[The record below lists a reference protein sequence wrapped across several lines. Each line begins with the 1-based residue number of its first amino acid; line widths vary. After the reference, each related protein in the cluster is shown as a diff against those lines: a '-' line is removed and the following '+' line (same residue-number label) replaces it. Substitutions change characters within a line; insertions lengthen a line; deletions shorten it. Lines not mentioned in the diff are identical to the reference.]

1 MTALETASTSTQ
13 RVRAEL
19 EAYDLRVDH
28 VVEAVDIEMTP
39 RFDWRMRS
47 GTGQTPTA
55 AHVVVVD
62 ENDGLA
68 WDSGWIDAIT
78 GVSYAGDPLR
88 PHTRYRWSVALRAAD
103 GGESRAASSVFTTAP
118 RIDSA
123 RQTAWIGR
131 AFGRTR
137 DASPPQDDDLSLA
150 VRYLDAPLY
159 LRRVITLE
167 REVRRARVWVTARG
181 VYELRL
187 NGARVG
193 SDELAPGWTDYRDR
207 ILYQSHDIT
216 TALRPGENVIGAIV
230 AGGWWSGYVGFDRR
244 HQAEHY
250 GSEPGLWLEAHIEY
264 SDGTTEVIGTDGTWS
279 EAEGEI
285 RYADLLMGEY
295 VDAREGLGAWDEP
308 GYSAERWHP
317 VRVQDTETSP
327 LVGGAQVPV
336 RPLERVPARELRPR
350 GDGIVVDF
358 GQNLVGKVRI
368 DVSGMAA
375 GERLMVRHGEMLD
388 ERGDVY
394 VANLRTAEAT
404 DFFVSDGQTE
414 VFEPRFTSHGF
425 RFAQI
430 TGDVS
435 SLTTQKLQAIA
446 VRSDLPEIGDIK
458 IAHAGLTQLLSNIR
472 WGQRSNFV
480 SVPTDCPQRDERL
493 GWLADAQVF
502 FRTAAYNADVAAFF
516 RSWLRDVRYAQDA
529 NGAFPDV
536 APRLRLP
543 QPGAPAWGD
552 AGVILPWR
560 LYEWYGDERFLTE
573 SWDSMV
579 AWVDYVHRANPDLIW
594 RRAVG
599 NNFGDW
605 LEVGAHTRRDVLAT
619 AYFAQSAR
627 LLARSARVLG
637 RDDDAARYETLAN
650 RIRTAFCEAFVA
662 SDGTVAG
669 DTQTGYLLALGF
681 ELVDGELREA
691 VAERLAAC
699 VERTG
704 TLTTGFVGVG
714 LLLPCLHDI
723 GRADLAWSL
732 ALREDYP
739 SWLYS
744 VAHGATT
751 IWERWDGWTEHGGFQ
766 SAEMNSFN
774 HYSLGSV
781 GEWFYSHAAGIRQA
795 SGSVGFAHLDM
806 RPSPH
811 RGIGQLSARFESPRG
826 LIRSAW
832 TVEGDTLG
840 WEVELPPATTASVVL
855 PVDATAP
862 VTQDGL
868 ELDAVPGVSA
878 VTRTVDGV
886 AFQLAPGS
894 YRFVGRPGDIP

>member
-1 MTALETASTSTQ
+1 MTALDTAPTSDP
-13 RVRAEL
+13 RVQLGL
-19 EAYDLRVDH
+19 EAYELRVDH
-28 VVEAVDIEMTP
+28 VAEAVDIETSP

-47 GTGQTPTA
+47 QNGETPVA
-55 AHVVVVD
+55 ARVVVVD
-62 ENDGLA
+62 ETDELA
-68 WDSGWIDAIT
+68 WDSGWTGAIA
-78 GVSYAGDPLR
+78 GIEYAGSPLR
-88 PHTRYRWSVALRAAD
+88 PQTEYRWSVALRTAE
-103 GGESRAASSVFTTAP
+103 GSESRPASSVFRTAL
-118 RIDSA
+118 RIDPA

-137 DASPPQDDDLSLA
+137 DASPPQDDDLSFA

-159 LRRVITLE
+159 LRRVINLD
-167 REVRRARVWVTARG
+167 REVRSARVWVTARG

-193 SDELAPGWTDYRDR
+193 IDELAPGWTDYRDR
-207 ILYQSHDIT
+207 ILYQSHEIT

-244 HQAEHY
+244 RQAEHY
-250 GSEPGLWLEAHIEY
+250 GSEPALWLEAHIEY
-264 SDGTTEVIGTDGTWS
+264 TDGTSEVIGTDDSWA

-285 RYADLLMGEY
+285 RYSDLLMGEY
-295 VDAREGLGAWDEP
+295 VDARENLGAWDEP
-308 GYSAERWHP
+308 GYSADRWHP
-317 VRVQDTETSP
+317 VRIQDTETAP

-336 RPLERVPARELRPR
+336 RPIEHVPARELRPR
-350 GDGIVVDF
+350 GEGVVVDF

-375 GERLMVRHGEMLD
+375 GERLRVRHGEMLD
-388 ERGDVY
+388 EHGDVY

-404 DFFVSDGQTE
+404 DYFVSDGRTQF
-414 VFEPRFTSHGF
+414 FEPRFTSHGF

-435 SLTTQKLQAIA
+435 SLTTEGLQAIA
-446 VRSDLPEIGDIK
+446 VRSDLPEVGDIE

-516 RSWLRDVRYAQDA
+516 RSWLRDVRYAQDDD
-529 NGAFPDV
+529 GAFPDV

-543 QPGAPAWGD
+543 HPGAPAWGD

-573 SWDSMV
+573 SWDSMA
-579 AWVDYVHRANPDLIW
+579 AWIDYVHRANPDLIW
-594 RRAVG
+594 RKAVG
-599 NNFGDW
+599 SNFGDW

-619 AYFAQSAR
+619 AYFAYSAH
-627 LLARSARVLG
+627 LVARSARVLG
-637 RDDDAARYETLAN
+637 RVEDAERYERLAEE
-650 RIRTAFCEAFVA
+650 IRTAFREAFVTP
-662 SDGTVAG
+662 DGTVAG

-681 ELVDGELREA
+681 DLVDGELREA
-691 VAERLAAC
+691 VAARLAAS
-699 VERTG
+699 VEKTG
-704 TLTTGFVGVG
+704 ALTTGFVGVG
-714 LLLPCLHDI
+714 LLLPGLHDI
-723 GRADLAWSL
+723 GRGDLAWQL
-732 ALREDYP
+732 ALREEYP

-744 VAHGATT
+744 VARGATT
-751 IWERWDGWTEHGGFQ
+751 IWERWDGWTEHAGFQ

-781 GEWFYSHAAGIRQA
+781 GEWFYSHVAGIRQA
-795 SGSVGFAHLDM
+795 PGSVGFAHLDM

-811 RGIGQLSARFESPRG
+811 RGIGRMAARFESPRG

-832 TVEGDTLG
+832 TVEGDTLA
-840 WEVELPPATTASVVL
+840 WDVELPPATTASVVL
-855 PVDATAP
+855 PMDAASP
-862 VTQDGL
+862 VTHDGTEL
-868 ELDAVPGVSA
+868 ESVSGVSS
-878 VTRTVDGV
+878 VSRTAEGV
-886 AFQLAPGS
+886 AFHLAPGR
-894 YRFVGRPGDIP
+894 YRFLGRPGHIP